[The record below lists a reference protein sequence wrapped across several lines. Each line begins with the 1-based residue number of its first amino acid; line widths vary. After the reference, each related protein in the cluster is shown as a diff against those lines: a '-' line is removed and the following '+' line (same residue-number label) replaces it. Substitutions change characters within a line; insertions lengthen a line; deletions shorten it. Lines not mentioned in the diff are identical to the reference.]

1 VILRSNY
8 LTVFRSWIVTGFQHL
23 MLCRFDT
30 AVAFYRSAF
39 DVLTSGQDI
48 WKDVSPADRGHI
60 FDMTF
65 VRGVKRAYMLA
76 LFEVCHHPHRRT
88 ASENNSVVFP

>member
-1 VILRSNY
+1 
-8 LTVFRSWIVTGFQHL
+8 

-39 DVLTSGQDI
+39 DVLMSGQDI
-48 WKDVSPADRGHI
+48 WKDVSPTDRGHI

-65 VRGVKRAYMLA
+65 VRGVKRIYMLA
-76 LFEVCHHPHRRT
+76 LFEVCHLPHGRT
-88 ASENNSVVFP
+88 TSEN